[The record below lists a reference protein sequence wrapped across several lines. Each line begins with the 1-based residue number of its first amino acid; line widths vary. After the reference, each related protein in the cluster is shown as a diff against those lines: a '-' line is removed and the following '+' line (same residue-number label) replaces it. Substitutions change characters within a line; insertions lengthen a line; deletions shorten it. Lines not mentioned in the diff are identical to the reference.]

1 MNDYTLYKIKQLKA
15 MLALETNQDV
25 GGHGALLSH
34 WAGAKPINLDAGA
47 LQALIDYYENM
58 DRPTRKVKLTTHD
71 LQFAAIATISE
82 SAHAKV
88 YDKDPEREAAFDRL
102 TGIFG
107 DWNHLVSEA
116 NDWTVEVTVR
126 G

>member
-15 MLALETNQDV
+15 MLVLERDQSV
-25 GGHGALLSH
+25 GGYGAHLSH

-47 LQALIDYYENM
+47 LQALIDYYENL
-58 DRPTRKVKLTTHD
+58 DRPTKKVKLTTDD
-71 LQFAAIATISE
+71 LQRTVIATIGAS
-82 SAHAKV
+82 V
-88 YDKDPEREAAFDRL
+88 YDKDPEKEAAYDKL
-102 TGIFG
+102 TDIYA